1 MSSSKKKAASSPIE
15 EKAASTEENIVVSE
29 GNDAG
34 VSAPPSRSTP
44 ASSSTA
50 SNPSGSS
57 QDVPDDYN
65 ENVKMPQM
73 QQQPIPPPSEAQQ
86 FRAIGILQGLYVPSE
101 EQFNRGELVT
111 REGLRLDAVLLGQ
124 VMSLVKKYIDL
135 ALPHLWVVYPR
146 TRDEEPMHVQLVGVW
161 SPEGFESLDESQETD
176 EDTAETSVI
185 QASLSPLE
193 SLKPP
198 LKDGFFSIR
207 GQVIQQ
213 DPERHSLF
221 VKIQQTSRKKNKTAK
236 AFKLKLIGDIPQK
249 PMGYFW
255 DFEVVRDGDTLK
267 IEKATPISFM
277 PMKKKKRV
285 GGERRPSS
293 EDGAPVRK
301 PIKKSVPLGQEH
313 GRPETRFSPP
323 PTAAPKKTPAPA
335 RPLPKKIIRQ
345 QDSD

>member
-1 MSSSKKKAASSPIE
+1 MSSSKKKAASSPKD
-15 EKAASTEENIVVSE
+15 EKTGTPEENVVVSE
-29 GNDAG
+29 GNDS
-34 VSAPPSRSTP
+34 VILTPPSR
-44 ASSSTA
+44 ATA
-50 SNPSGSS
+50 ESPPSGTNASGS
-57 QDVPDDYN
+57 GRDEAKDAPGDVS
-65 ENVKMPQM
+65 MPKSP
-73 QQQPIPPPSEAQQ
+73 QPIPPPSEPQQ

-135 ALPHLWVVYPR
+135 SLPQLWVVYPR
-146 TRDEEPMHVQLVGVW
+146 TRDEEPIHVQLVGVW
-161 SPEGFESLDESQETD
+161 APEGFEQPQADADNDGEN
-176 EDTAETSVI
+176 VV

-193 SLKPP
+193 SLEPP

-221 VKIQQTSRKKNKTAK
+221 VKIQQTSRKKNKEAK
-236 AFKLKLIGDIPQK
+236 AFKLKLIGDIAQK

-255 DFEVVRDGDTLK
+255 DFEVVREGDTLK

-285 GGERRPSS
+285 DGERRPPSGDS
-293 EDGAPVRK
+293 AAPRK

-313 GRPETRFSPP
+313 GRGESRFSPAP
-323 PTAAPKKTPAPA
+323 SVTPKKTPSPA
-335 RPLPKKIIRQ
+335 TRPLPKIIKP
-345 QDSD
+345 QDSN

>member
-1 MSSSKKKAASSPIE
+1 MSSSKKKAASSPID
-15 EKAASTEENIVVSE
+15 AQTTASPDENIVVSG
-29 GNDAG
+29 GNDSG
-34 VSAPPSRSTP
+34 VTTPPSHST
-44 ASSSTA
+44 STSA
-50 SNPSGSS
+50 TPPESEEAANDGTLI
-57 QDVPDDYN
+57 
-65 ENVKMPQM
+65 KPQNS
-73 QQQPIPPPSEAQQ
+73 QQPIPPPSEARQ
-86 FRAIGILQGLYVPSE
+86 FRAIGILQGLYEPSE

-124 VMSLVKKYIDL
+124 VMSLVKKYLDL
-135 ALPHLWVVYPR
+135 SLPHLWVVYPR

-161 SPEGFESLDESQETD
+161 SPEGFEAHDTESAAEESKTD
-176 EDTAETSVI
+176 DNVVE
-185 QASLSPLE
+185 ASLSPLE
-193 SLKPP
+193 SLHPP

-221 VKIQQTSRKKNKTAK
+221 VKIQQTSRKKNKAAK

-285 GGERRPSS
+285 GGDRRQSPENSAPS
-293 EDGAPVRK
+293 RK

-313 GRPETRFSPP
+313 GRSDTRFSPT
-323 PTAAPKKTPAPA
+323 PTAPPKKTPSPA
-335 RPLPKKIIRQ
+335 RPLPKKIIRP